1 MDFKKLFVEPLEGY
15 EPEIG
20 RARWMLED
28 TRRRTLQA
36 LEGLD
41 PAALDWTPPSS
52 HNAIGALLYPIAA
65 IEADWL
71 YVEILEAGF
80 PGEIEALFP
89 YAVRDD
95 AQLLAAV
102 KGLPLAEHLARLA
115 TVRRALLAALQNM
128 RGEEFR
134 RVRHFPDQY
143 DVTPAWVLH
152 HLMQHE
158 AEHRGQIGELRS
170 LCAS

>member
-1 MDFKKLFVEPLEGY
+1 MTTEQLIIEPLAGY

-20 RARWMLED
+20 QALWMLED
-28 TRRRTLQA
+28 TRRRTLKT
-36 LEGLD
+36 LDGLD
-41 PAALDWTPPSS
+41 PAALDWMPSGG
-52 HNAIGALLYPIAA
+52 HNTIGALLYHIAV

-71 YVEILEAGF
+71 YVEVLETAF
-80 PGEIEALFP
+80 PSEIEALFP

-95 AQLLAAV
+95 AQLLSAV
-102 KGLPLAEHLARLA
+102 RGVPLDEHLARLA
-115 TVRRALLAALQNM
+115 AVRRALLTAFQNM
-128 RGEEFR
+128 RLEEFQ